1 MFYLKLISICCF
13 IGTGSFC
20 LAQDLSAADSL
31 LNDLELEEAK
41 QELLPDRIFI
51 TQKLLWGKN
60 GLLRTAGLAPLT
72 AEHRQTEM
80 KIRRTMLKL
89 HQVGGFVTLAG
100 MIAQGIVGAKLY
112 NHPTSQLKDTHES
125 LAGFVNISY
134 FSTAFLSFTA
144 PPPLVNRKG
153 MSSIKI
159 HKGLAMVHFTGM
171 ILTNVLA
178 NQLEGNPN
186 LKPYHRAA
194 AYSTF
199 AAFAAAT
206 IVIKF

>member
-1 MFYLKLISICCF
+1 MVDIKLILLIFFSSIVG
-13 IGTGSFC
+13 IA
-20 LAQDLSAADSL
+20 LAQDKSSADSL
-31 LNDLELEEAK
+31 LNDLELEEPK

-51 TQKLLWGKN
+51 TQKLFWGKK
-60 GLLRTAGLAPLT
+60 GLLRVTGIAPLT
-72 AEHRQTEM
+72 AENRETEM

-100 MIAQGIVGAKLY
+100 MIAQGFVGAQLY
-112 NHPTSQLKDTHES
+112 NHPSAQLRDRHEN
-125 LAGFVNISY
+125 LASFINISY
-134 FSTAFLSFTA
+134 TTTALLSFTA

-159 HKGLAMVHFTGM
+159 HKGLAMVHLTGM
-171 ILTNVLA
+171 IVTNILA
-178 NQLEGNPN
+178 SQIYSHPE

-194 AYSTF
+194 AYTTF
-199 AAFAAAT
+199 AAFATAM